1 MYTKKKISLNKTSKS
16 FSPYINNKLDVTS
29 LKTRKIKPINTCDNL
44 LKINISDSDNEICLD
59 YNNKKVIKFLLK
71 NLEASKH
78 LDVSKLI
85 PPKQVHSNCWF
96 NTMFVT
102 FFFSDKG
109 RKFFR
114 FFRNLMI
121 TGKKYD
127 KTKIQ
132 DIELK
137 KLFFM
142 LNIFIEASY
151 NQSSKYSNQNYIN
164 KITNGIN
171 TNFFI
176 KKIYDRINN
185 KISRS
190 IPNIDDAGNPL
201 EYYKRIFKYLNYD
214 VLNILNLN
222 IFYKNSEKE
231 LYNIID
237 KYFNNNN
244 EIIIIEDHK
253 SGSFY
258 NKKYS
263 FERDKK
269 IYNYELDAI
278 ILTNKDHYDKNANS
292 HFVSV
297 LTINKKE
304 YKFDGSSYSKLVKF
318 NWKNMINK
326 NIDWKFRENPNYY
339 PELYNFTKGYKL
351 LFYYRV

>member
-1 MYTKKKISLNKTSKS
+1 MKTKKKNLKS
-16 FSPYINNKLDVTS
+16 FSPYINKKIDVTS
-29 LKTRKIKPINTCDNL
+29 LKTRKIKTINVCDNL
-44 LKINISDSDNEICLD
+44 LKIDIGESSNQKCLD
-59 YNNKKVIKFLLK
+59 YNNKNVIKFLLK

-85 PPKQVHSNCWF
+85 PPKQIHSNCWF

-109 RKFFR
+109 RKYFR

-127 KTKIQ
+127 KTAIE
-132 DIELK
+132 DIELR

-151 NQSSKYSNQNYIN
+151 NQSSNNSKHNLIN
-164 KITNGIN
+164 KINNITNGLN

-190 IPNIDDAGNPL
+190 LPNIDDAGNPL
-201 EYYKRIFKYLNYD
+201 EYYKRIFKYLNYN

-231 LYNIID
+231 LYKLID
-237 KYFNNNN
+237 KNFNNN
-244 EIIIIEDHK
+244 EIIIIEDHN
-253 SGSFY
+253 SESFY
-258 NKKYS
+258 NKKYK
-263 FERDKK
+263 FERNNN
-269 IYNYELDAI
+269 IYNYELDSI
-278 ILTNKDHYDKNANS
+278 ILTNKDHYDENANS

-304 YKFDGSSYSKLVKF
+304 YKFDGSSYSKLTRF